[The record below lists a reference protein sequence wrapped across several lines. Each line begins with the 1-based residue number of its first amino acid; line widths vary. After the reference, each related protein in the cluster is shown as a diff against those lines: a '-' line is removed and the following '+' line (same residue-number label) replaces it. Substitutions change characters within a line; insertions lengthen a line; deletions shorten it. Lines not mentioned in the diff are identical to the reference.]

1 MNLYALATYSG
12 NVEKFECSNMYC
24 IREKNG
30 TKQLIHIQ
38 NMVLV
43 DYIGIF
49 FYMWQYFWPHTL

>member
-30 TKQLIHIQ
+30 TKQLIHI
-38 NMVLV
+38 NLAKASSS
-43 DYIGIF
+43 
-49 FYMWQYFWPHTL
+49 